1 MSAEIK
7 NKRKF
12 KGVVVS
18 HRMDKTAVVR
28 VEEIKVH
35 PKYGKRYKRS
45 QKYKVHDE
53 KNECKIGDKVNFEEC
68 RPLSKE
74 KRWRIVK

>member
-1 MSAEIK
+1 MSEEKKI
-7 NKRKF
+7 KRKF
-12 KGVVVS
+12 QGIVVS
-18 HRMDKTAVVR
+18 HRMDKTAVVE
-28 VEEIKVH
+28 VQEIKVH

-45 QKYKVHDE
+45 HRYKVHDE